1 MYHNILAS
9 IAYIAKNDKKA
20 KVIALKIIAIAE
32 PY

>member
-1 MYHNILAS
+1 MLAS

-20 KVIALKIIAIAE
+20 KTMALIIMAIAE